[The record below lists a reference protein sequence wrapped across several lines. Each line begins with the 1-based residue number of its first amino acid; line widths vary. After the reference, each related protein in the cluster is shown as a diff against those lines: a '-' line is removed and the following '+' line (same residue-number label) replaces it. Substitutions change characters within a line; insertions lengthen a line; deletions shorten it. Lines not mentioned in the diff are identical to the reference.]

1 MLRIL
6 TREKYRDLI
15 LFAALLGFGG
25 VLVLYPTQ
33 SMEAGRRGLE
43 LCANVIV
50 PSLFPFFV
58 LSSMVIELGMARYLD
73 RLLEGLMW
81 PLFRVGGAGASALVL
96 GFVGGYPVGARTAI
110 NLYEKGLCSK
120 TETQRLLAF
129 CNNSGPAF
137 IFGVVGAGVFDS
149 GKIALVL
156 YLAHVAACL
165 CVGLLFRFYHGNHA
179 PASAAH
185 RCSPQFH
192 TAHFSQAFTSS
203 VKNALSSVL
212 NICAFVLFFTVFI
225 RLLFLC
231 GAMDL
236 SAQFLSTVLSPLH
249 LSYGQVQQLLTGF
262 LELSSGVTALSGSGV
277 LSGRISMAAFML
289 GWAGLSVHCQVLSF
303 LGSSGLSAGTYLA
316 GKALHGVLSAVFT
329 ALLSHIFPLSQPVS
343 SYITQQTETLVTLDA
358 GSALT
363 LSIVA
368 AWLLWLGFLALS
380 VYAVKHSKKR
390 CGKRRGYAL

>member
-6 TREKYRDLI
+6 TRAKYRDLI
-15 LFAALLGFGG
+15 LGVALLCSGG
-25 VLVLYPTQ
+25 ILVLYPAQ

-58 LSSMVIELGMARYLD
+58 LSSMVIELGMARYLGH
-73 RLLEGLMW
+73 LLEGLMW

-137 IFGVVGAGVFDS
+137 IFGVVGAGVFGS
-149 GKIALVL
+149 GKIAIIL
-156 YLAHVAACL
+156 YLVHVAASL
-165 CVGLLFRFYHGNHA
+165 CVGFLFRFYHSGDA
-179 PASAAH
+179 LSSSA
-185 RCSPQFH
+185 RRPSPQFH
-192 TAHFSQAFTSS
+192 TARFSHAFTVS

-212 NICAFVLFFTVFI
+212 NICAFVLFFTVVI
-225 RLLFLC
+225 RLLVLC
-231 GAMDL
+231 GAMAFIARIATL
-236 SAQFLSTVLSPLH
+236 LLSPLH
-249 LSYGQVQQLLTGF
+249 LSYVQAQQLLTGF
-262 LELSSGVTALSGSGV
+262 LELSSGVTNLSGSGV

-303 LGSSGLSAGTYLA
+303 LSDSGLSAGTYLV
-316 GKALHGVLSAVFT
+316 GKGLHGALSAVLT
-329 ALLSHIFPLSQPVS
+329 AALTRIFPISQSVS
-343 SYITQQTETLVTLDA
+343 SYLTQQAEDFALLDV
-358 GSALT
+358 GSVLT
-363 LSIVA
+363 LSSVT
-368 AWLLWLGFLALS
+368 AWLLWLGFFGLS
-380 VYAVKHSKKR
+380 VYVVKRRKKR
-390 CGKRRGYAL
+390 SSKRREYAL

>member
-15 LFAALLGFGG
+15 LFFALLCFGG

-43 LCANVIV
+43 LCVNVIV

-58 LSSMVIELGMARYLD
+58 LSSMVIELGMARYLG

-96 GFVGGYPVGARTAI
+96 GFVGGYPVGAHTAI
-110 NLYEKGLCSK
+110 DLYEKGLCSR

-137 IFGVVGAGVFDS
+137 ILGVVGAGVFGS

-156 YLAHVAACL
+156 YLAHVTACL
-165 CVGLLFRFYHGNHA
+165 CVGLLFRFYRSNDTPTSGT
-179 PASAAH
+179 H
-185 RCSPQFH
+185 RCPPQFH
-192 TAHFSQAFTSS
+192 TTRFSQAFTAS

-212 NICAFVLFFTVFI
+212 NICAFVLFFTVVI

-236 SAQFLSTVLSPLH
+236 TAQFLSTMLSPLK
-249 LSYGQVQQLLTGF
+249 LSYGQAQQLLTGF
-262 LELSSGVTALSGSGV
+262 LELSSGVTALSGGGA
-277 LSGRISMAAFML
+277 LSGRISMAAFIL

-303 LGSSGLSAGTYLA
+303 LGSSGLSAGTYLV
-316 GKALHGVLSAVFT
+316 GKALHGVLSAIFT
-329 ALLSHIFPLSQPVS
+329 TLLSRVFPLPQPVS
-343 SYITQQTETLVTLDA
+343 SYLTQQAETLAALDV
-358 GSALT
+358 GSVLT

-368 AWLLWLGFLALS
+368 AWLLWFGFLSLS
-380 VYAVKHSKKR
+380 LYAIRRSKKR
-390 CGKRRGYAL
+390 GGKHRRYAL